1 MADKM
6 AKVSTDA
13 FGLTPLPFLRLLSL
27 QSKIF
32 IVKVT
37 LSHLSQSLPL
47 AVSPSPHQYRPLT
60 FMLCWL
66 GLLVC
71 TRVCWKEAKKKKNP
85 QQKNRLLHRCSW
97 RLDGHLIPHRIL
109 IQPGSM
115 QFFHQLLTIAA
126 DRKFNFN
133 NPQNPLLERST
144 LVTAYIHTS
153 TLHSIRIVL
162 KLDTIKVHN
171 MDVCAQVQFK
181 LNQIRSCE
189 WRLT

>member
-71 TRVCWKEAKKKKNP
+71 TRVCWKEAKNKNKKKTDYFAAIAEG
-85 QQKNRLLHRCSW
+85 LMA
-97 RLDGHLIPHRIL
+97 IL
-109 IQPGSM
+109 S
-115 QFFHQLLTIAA
+115 FTEF
-126 DRKFNFN
+126 
-133 NPQNPLLERST
+133 
-144 LVTAYIHTS
+144 
-153 TLHSIRIVL
+153 
-162 KLDTIKVHN
+162 
-171 MDVCAQVQFK
+171 
-181 LNQIRSCE
+181 
-189 WRLT
+189 